1 MKTLRLVIAM
11 LAFATCT
18 VWAQAPIDA
27 EQKVAVREL
36 LDAIN
41 FKQVMAQMGGA
52 MTLQMPQMLD
62 QMLDGFLS
70 GGQLTPEQRADARK
84 LAQKSS
90 ANMGKQMQEMYSDPE
105 FIQGFEDV
113 MARAYAKYFTTSEIK
128 ATTAFYTNA
137 SGKKALTIMPQM
149 MQETM
154 PEMMALMAPRMK
166 VMMEKMAKD
175 VVAQVENDKKTK
187 GEAPAK

>member
-18 VWAQAPIDA
+18 VWAQTPVDA
-27 EQKVAVREL
+27 DQRAAVREL
-36 LDAIN
+36 LNAIN

-52 MTLQMPQMLD
+52 MPQQMQMMD
-62 QMLDGFLS
+62 QMIDGLS
-70 GGQLTPEQRADARK
+70 SASKLTPEQRADARK

-90 ANMGKQMQEMYSDPE
+90 ANMSKQMQEMYSDPE
-105 FIQGFEDV
+105 FIQGLEDV
-113 MARAYAKYFTTSEIK
+113 MARAYAKHFTTDEIK
-128 ATTAFYTNA
+128 ATTLFYSSPA
-137 SGKKALTIMPQM
+137 GKKTLTIMPKM

-175 VVAQVENDKKTK
+175 VVEQVESDKKAK

>member
-1 MKTLRLVIAM
+1 
-11 LAFATCT
+11 
-18 VWAQAPIDA
+18 
-27 EQKVAVREL
+27 
-36 LDAIN
+36 
-41 FKQVMAQMGGA
+41 
-52 MTLQMPQMLD
+52 
-62 QMLDGFLS
+62 
-70 GGQLTPEQRADARK
+70 
-84 LAQKSS
+84 
-90 ANMGKQMQEMYSDPE
+90 MQEMYSDPE

-128 ATTAFYTNA
+128 ATTAFYTSA
-137 SGKKALTIMPQM
+137 AGKKALTIMPQM

-175 VVAQVENDKKTK
+175 VVAQVENDKKAK